1 MGSDPQESAEGP
13 RRAVSVGP
21 PLAGCVSVSK
31 PLAAS
36 LLCCCSERGPE
47 LRPVEGWVG
56 TQPLR
61 GQQEGRLRQG
71 QQPT

>member
-1 MGSDPQESAEGP
+1 MTP
-13 RRAVSVGP
+13 RSRPRVPGEQSVLG
-21 PLAGCVSVSK
+21 LHLQAVSVSK
-31 PLAAS
+31 PLTAS

-56 TQPLR
+56 AQPLR